1 MNGNKREFYCLE
13 RNLKFHEYSLIRG
26 SCHTPS
32 DGSQK
37 YPESMNKKLSA
48 TNTRML
54 IGMQDLTPNN
64 LFGCTATSSRKK
76 KQEERT
82 KTLR

>member
-13 RNLKFHEYSLIRG
+13 ENLKILHEYSLIRG

-37 YPESMNKKLSA
+37 YPDLCTKKVSVR
-48 TNTRML
+48 NEDSVL
-54 IGMQDLTPNN
+54 IGMQDLTANK
-64 LFGCTATSSRKK
+64 LFGHLFSIFLTWFSF
-76 KQEERT
+76 
-82 KTLR
+82 